1 MTPLVE
7 LNDVSRSYGST
18 LAVDQVS
25 LSIGSGT
32 IHALLGPNGAGKTT
46 LLRLMA
52 GLVAPTSG
60 RVAVMGGDPHSI
72 AIRQGIGWVPAV
84 DRSFYMRISGFENLV
99 FFARQYG
106 LGRRPSVARAKELL
120 ELVGLQHS
128 ADTVVSGYSH
138 GMTRRL
144 AIARALIM
152 PSHLLLVDEATHDLD
167 IEGSKVVRQ
176 LFRDRADAGVTVVWS
191 THRLGELQGFVDSV
205 TVLDQGC
212 VRFDGPLDEMLG
224 LSDRPIYRIRFADPV
239 DFRVSGSV
247 AAALGTAATLVD
259 TNHHEASIRLA
270 PGSDLGTALRGL
282 LASGFEILDCRQDG
296 EIVERALESRLRES

>member
-1 MTPLVE
+1 MTSVVE
-7 LNDVSRSYGST
+7 LSDVSRWYGST

-32 IHALLGPNGAGKTT
+32 LHGLLGPNGAGKTT

-60 RVAVMGGDPHSI
+60 RVAVMGGDPNSI

-106 LGRRPSVARAKELL
+106 LGRRPSVTRAKELL

-128 ADTVVSGYSH
+128 SDMVVSGYSH

-152 PSHLLLVDEATHDLD
+152 PSQLLLVDEATHDLD

-176 LFRDRADAGVTVVWS
+176 LFRDRAATGATVVWS
-191 THRLGELQGFVDSV
+191 THRLGELPGFVDSV
-205 TVLDQGC
+205 TVLDQGR
-212 VRFDGPLDEMLG
+212 VRFDGLLDEMIG
-224 LSDRPIYRIRFADPV
+224 LSDRPIYKIRFAEPV
-239 DFRVSGSV
+239 DRPVSGRV
-247 AAALGTAATLVD
+247 AAALGSAATLVD
-259 TNHHEASIRLA
+259 TNHYDASIRLA
-270 PGSDLGTALRGL
+270 PGSELGSALRGL
-282 LASGFEILDCRQDG
+282 LASGFEITDCRQDG
-296 EIVERALESRLRES
+296 EIVERALESRLRQA